1 MFNDIQSTLINRFDE
16 IDWIDEETRS
26 NAQRKA
32 KSMNRFIGYSDEL
45 LNTTIIDG
53 LYETVC

>member
-1 MFNDIQSTLINRFDE
+1 MFNDIQSVLINKFDE

-32 KSMNRFIGYSDEL
+32 KAMNRFIGYSDQL